1 MKGLLIKDLRIL
13 SGAQKT
19 TLIFLGIF
27 EIWFACMGMAQMA
40 LGYTVILSVFLSVGT
55 INYDEFNH
63 GMQFLFTLPFE
74 RKEYVREKY
83 LLGILVGG
91 AGAVLGFVIVSIRNI
106 ITTGGFVWSQLG
118 LVIGA
123 YLMGVLILCVSLPIQ
138 LKFGTEIGR
147 MVSLLVYGVLGM
159 IGAIVLITLQE
170 FSVDGSG
177 ILAWLEGQIGV
188 AAAVPGGMLYLAL
201 IALSYKLSVRIVEK
215 KEL

>member
-13 SGAQKT
+13 LGAQKT
-19 TLIFLGIF
+19 TLIFLVIF
-27 EIWFACMGMAQMA
+27 EIWFACMEMAQMGLAYA
-40 LGYTVILSVFLSVGT
+40 LMLSVFVTIGT

-91 AGAVLGFVIVSIRNI
+91 VGLVVGFVVILVRNI
-106 ITTGGFVWSQLG
+106 ITTGGFVWSQSV

-123 YLMGVLILCVSLPIQ
+123 FLTGLLMLSVSLPIQ
-138 LKFGTEIGR
+138 LKFGVEKGR
-147 MVSLLVYGVLGM
+147 VISILLYGIIGM
-159 IGAIVLITLQE
+159 ISAFGMITMQE
-170 FSVDGSG
+170 FSVGGSE
-177 ILAWLEGQIGV
+177 ILAWFKGQNSVAV
-188 AAAVPGGMLYLAL
+188 AALGGAVYLVL

>member
-13 SGAQKT
+13 LGAQRT

-27 EIWFACMGMAQMA
+27 EIWFAYMGMAQMA
-40 LGYTVILSVFLSVGT
+40 LSYGVMLSVFLSVGT
-55 INYDEFNH
+55 INYDEFDH

-83 LLGILVGG
+83 LLGILMGG
-91 AGAVLGFVIVSIRNI
+91 VGAVLGGVIVSIRNI
-106 ITTGGFVWSQLG
+106 ITTGGFVWSQLV
-118 LVIGA
+118 LVMGVF
-123 YLMGVLILCVSLPIQ
+123 LMGVLMLCASLPIQ
-138 LKFGTEIGR
+138 FKFGAEKGR
-147 MVSLLVYGVLGM
+147 MLSVLFYGAVGM

-188 AAAVPGGMLYLAL
+188 AAAVLGGMLYLAL

>member
-13 SGAQKT
+13 LGAQKT
-19 TLIFLGIF
+19 TLIFLWIF
-27 EIWFACMGMAQMA
+27 EIWFACMGMTQMA

-83 LLGILVGG
+83 LFGILVGG
-91 AGAVLGFVIVSIRNI
+91 AGAVIGFVIVLVRNI

-123 YLMGVLILCVSLPIQ
+123 FLMGVLMLCVSLPIQ
-138 LKFGTEIGR
+138 LKFGTEMGR
-147 MVSLLVYGVLGM
+147 MVSMFVYGVMGM

-170 FSVDGSG
+170 LSVDGPG

-188 AAAVPGGMLYLAL
+188 AAAVPGGILYLAL
-201 IALSYKLSVRIVEK
+201 IALSYKFSVRIVEK